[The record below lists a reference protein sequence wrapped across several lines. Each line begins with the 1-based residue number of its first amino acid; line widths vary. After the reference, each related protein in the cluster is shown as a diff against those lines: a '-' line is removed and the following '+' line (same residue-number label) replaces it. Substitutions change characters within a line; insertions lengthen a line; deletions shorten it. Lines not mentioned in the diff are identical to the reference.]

1 MAQRHTVSLLQT
13 QNSSTLPETTQV
25 SHSNIIKGE
34 IKMYTRTLNTRNTHP
49 ERGFYRPKTTAFY
62 LVTEDKSFF
71 IEDAIGEFLHIC
83 PLANMAE
90 EDELL
95 CEIWQRSTANA
106 TEMLHHHRHEEPRR
120 LIAISQGKQYLVPRY
135 NTDPRFS
142 DGEHAINISQD
153 LTDVTFSELNQ
164 PEGNNYYTIDHR
176 EFKEAMDKPE
186 QVLASVINALRK
198 EQEKG

>member
-1 MAQRHTVSLLQT
+1 
-13 QNSSTLPETTQV
+13 
-25 SHSNIIKGE
+25 
-34 IKMYTRTLNTRNTHP
+34 MYTRTLNTRNTHP

-62 LVTEDKSFF
+62 LVTEDKGDFF
-71 IEDAIGEFLHIC
+71 EDAIGKFLHIC

-95 CEIWQRSTANA
+95 CDIWQRSTANA

-120 LIAISQGKQYLVPRY
+120 LIAISQGKHHLVPRY
-135 NTDPRFS
+135 DTDPRFV
-142 DGEHAINISQD
+142 DGEHNTNINKD
-153 LTDVTFSELNQ
+153 LTDVTFTEYDQ
-164 PEGNNYYTIDHR
+164 PEGNHYYTIDQS

-198 EQEKG
+198 EQK

>member
-1 MAQRHTVSLLQT
+1 
-13 QNSSTLPETTQV
+13 
-25 SHSNIIKGE
+25 
-34 IKMYTRTLNTRNTHP
+34 MYTRTLNTRNTHP

-83 PLANMAE
+83 PLVNMAE

-95 CEIWQRSTANA
+95 CEIGQRSTAGSK
-106 TEMLHHHRHEEPRR
+106 EMIHHHRHEEPER
-120 LIAISQGKQYLVPRY
+120 LIVISQGKQYLVPRY

-142 DGEHAINISQD
+142 DGEHTINISQD

-164 PEGNNYYTIDHR
+164 PEGNNYYTIDQR

-198 EQEKG
+198 EQK